1 MKLPGYYSSGQFAK
15 MAQVSLRTVR
25 FYDKQNIL
33 KPSYVNE
40 SGARFYTDS
49 DFARLQQILL
59 LKYLGFSLDDI
70 KGMLVDDLDLHY
82 LKNSLKLQKQLVLD
96 RIEQMELVASAI
108 DDTVAAL
115 ETAATDQE
123 DAANTASDAADRTA
137 APALGINWSQM
148 LDLIHLTG
156 MEKSLKS
163 QYQNASNISAR
174 IRLHREYSVNK
185 QGWFPWMF
193 EQFRPI
199 LESKTVSHSP
209 LSILEIG
216 CGNGALWT
224 ENMNKLPQS
233 RSLRIM
239 LSDISEGMIRDV
251 RRTIGNDPRFS
262 FETFDCHSIPYP
274 DNTFDLVIAN
284 HLLFYCENIDAV
296 CKEVY
301 RVLKGPDG
309 LFVCSTYGAAH
320 MKEITDLVQ
329 GFDNRIVLSGEK
341 LYERFGLEN
350 GEQTLKKSFDRIVL
364 KRYEDEIILNTSEP
378 LIEYILSCHGNQN
391 QYLLDRFHDFQSFV
405 EKKTKKDF
413 HITKDAGVFLC
424 KK

>member
-59 LKYLGFSLDDI
+59 FKYLGFSLDDI

-115 ETAATDQE
+115 ETAATNQE
-123 DAANTASDAADRTA
+123 AAANTATDPADRTA

-174 IRLHREYSVNK
+174 IRLHKEYSVNK
-185 QGWFPWMF
+185 QGWFPWLF
-193 EQFRPI
+193 EQFSHIGNSSAPIRI
-199 LESKTVSHSP
+199 LE
-209 LSILEIG
+209 LG

-224 ENMNKLPQS
+224 ENMKKIPYDSNLH
-233 RSLRIM
+233 IT

-251 RRTIGNDPRFS
+251 RRTIGSDPRFS
-262 FETFDCHSIPYP
+262 FETFDCHTIPYP
-274 DNTFDLVIAN
+274 DSTFDLVIAN
-284 HLLFYCENIDAV
+284 HLLFYCDDIDAV
-296 CKEVY
+296 CKEVC
-301 RVLKGPDG
+301 RVLKNPDG

-350 GEQTLKKSFDRIVL
+350 GGQILKKTFDQIVI

-391 QYLLDRFHDFQSFV
+391 QYLLDRFHDFQSYV